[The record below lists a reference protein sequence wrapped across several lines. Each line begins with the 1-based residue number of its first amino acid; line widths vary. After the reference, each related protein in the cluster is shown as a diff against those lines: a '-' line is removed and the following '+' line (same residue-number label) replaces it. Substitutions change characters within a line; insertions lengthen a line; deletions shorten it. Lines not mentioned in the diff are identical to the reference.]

1 MLSLLNVSKSYGAA
15 RVLDEIT
22 LQLAANTVVALTG
35 PSAIGKTTLLRL
47 IAGLDHPDRGAITWN
62 GTLWADALQGL
73 PPWRRPLSMM
83 FQDLALWPHLT
94 VSGHLEFVLKG
105 ARMRRAERECRAQ
118 KLLEPL
124 GIAELSR
131 RYPAELSGGQQQRV
145 ALARAL
151 ARNGELL
158 LLDEPFSQLD
168 AEARRRAW
176 QLVLDERQARGLT
189 VIVAIHAPADIAGD
203 VQNIWR
209 MRGPSSVD
217 SSPSSPRVQSKNS
230 IPSMTPFANE
240 EWHWA

>member
-1 MLSLLNVSKSYGAA
+1 MLSLSNVSKSYGAA
-15 RVLDEIT
+15 RVLDAIS

-35 PSAIGKTTLLRL
+35 PSGIGKTTLLRL
-47 IAGLDHPDRGAITWN
+47 IAGLERPDRGAIIWN
-62 GTLWADALQGL
+62 GAAWADGGNRV
-73 PPWRRPLSMM
+73 PPWQRPLSMM

-105 ARMRRAERECRAQ
+105 ARMQRAERERRAL

-168 AEARRRAW
+168 ADARRCAW
-176 QLVLDERQARGLT
+176 QLVLDERLARGLT

-217 SSPSSPRVQSKNS
+217 MSPGSPKGQSKDS
-230 IPSMTPFANE
+230 VPSMTPFAHGK
-240 EWHWA
+240 WHRA